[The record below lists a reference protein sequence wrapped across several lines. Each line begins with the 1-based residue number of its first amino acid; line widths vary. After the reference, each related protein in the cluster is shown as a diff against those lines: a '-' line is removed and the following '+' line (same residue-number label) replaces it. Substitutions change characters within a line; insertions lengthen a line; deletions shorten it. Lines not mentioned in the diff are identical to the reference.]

1 MNAKKEIFHK
11 ENKKDYSLNQGAI
24 KSAEDAGIK
33 NKTVSDMVEWIDDS
47 DETYCEE
54 EYNILI
60 YRDKD
65 GLLQSRRRHK

>member
-1 MNAKKEIFHK
+1 MTLKKDIERIKREKSSENYIYSAKK
-11 ENKKDYSLNQGAI
+11 NKLD
-24 KSAEDAGIK
+24 